1 MGNGEPR
8 AIPLNFN
15 VRNATS
21 VIYRDFRI
29 FFDFP
34 TVKFLIGRFQEN
46 FVKIVTFC
54 GDHHFVDKLALNTV
68 HPKAMGRRETK
79 WQVKHVHIG
88 LVTVP
93 HSSSFGDSAIR
104 RAGRWEYLTPR
115 RGDGRSD
122 LGTWCPRVVACLTPP
137 P

>member
-1 MGNGEPR
+1 MPR
-8 AIPLNFN
+8 TRRIEIIVAERNTVLLALRTAISL
-15 VRNATS
+15 ASIT
-21 VIYRDFRI
+21 
-29 FFDFP
+29 
-34 TVKFLIGRFQEN
+34 
-46 FVKIVTFC
+46 C